1 MPCAAMQDGA
11 ELIGAIGRVTVPIP
25 VEGPGEV
32 LISVRGGTEAFATW
46 ADQAIPK
53 SARVMVVEALSGRSV
68 VVTRYP

>member
-1 MPCAAMQDGA
+1 
-11 ELIGAIGRVTVPIP
+11 VTVPIP

-32 LISVRGGTEAFATW
+32 LISVRGGTEAFAAW